1 MTDLYLVTTKNLENF
16 LTAIIGAQTPD
27 RFTQKFL
34 ESLEFKSANDRLF
47 IKMLKELGF
56 LDASGVPTERYNEYL
71 DQTQSKVVLAQ
82 AIRDAYADLFRVN
95 VKADQLSEAEVKGKI
110 KTLTGGKK
118 SDNVYNWMAKTFV
131 ALCSQADFSTSPNNI
146 ELNAKSKDAEAALS
160 DTEFGGESH
169 PPGASFAKALS
180 LHYNIQII
188 LPDTRDQKVYEAI
201 FSSLRKHLG

>member
-16 LTAIIGAQTPD
+16 LTAIIAAQTPD

-71 DQTQSKVVLAQ
+71 DQTQSKVVLAK
-82 AIRDAYADLFRVN
+82 ALREAYSDLFKVN
-95 VKADQLSEAEVKGKI
+95 TKANQLSEKEVKGKI
-110 KTLTGGKK
+110 KTLTGGKR
-118 SDNVYNWMAKTFV
+118 SDNVYNWMSKTFV
-131 ALCSQADFSTSPNNI
+131 ALCSQADFSTSPATI
-146 ELNAKSKDAEAALS
+146 EEKPKVTPDPLEPTPADDQNEIAAVHTALS
-160 DTEFGGESH
+160 K
-169 PPGASFAKALS
+169 PLS

-188 LPDTRDQKVYEAI
+188 LPDTRDHKVYEAI
-201 FSSLRKHLG
+201 FSSLRKHLS